1 MTREENDMK
10 ERLQMLEE
18 IIEEME
24 IVDETL
30 YDALLKV
37 DEINIEDFRLSS
49 RISRISLKIQD
60 IRDIVQE
67 LIEDAMIEVEQYD

>member
-1 MTREENDMK
+1 MK

-30 YDALLKV
+30 YDVLLKV

-67 LIEDAMIEVEQYD
+67 LIEDAMIEVEQYE

>member
-1 MTREENDMK
+1 MK